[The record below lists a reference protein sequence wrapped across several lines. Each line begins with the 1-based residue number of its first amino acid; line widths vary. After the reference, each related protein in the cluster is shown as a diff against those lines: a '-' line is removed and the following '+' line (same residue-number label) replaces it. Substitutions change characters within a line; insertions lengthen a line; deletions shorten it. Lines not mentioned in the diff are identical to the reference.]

1 MVLENFKSMKHIYI
15 LLFSLLFLTCGNKEN
30 NTETVENTPTKSNVI
45 TVTKAQ
51 FESEQMVL
59 DTLKTLDFST
69 GIAVTGMIDVPPK
82 NKSSITTFIG
92 GYITNTP
99 LLVGDEVKKGQLLV
113 SLKNPE
119 YVEIQQNYLEI
130 AEQLNYLKAEF
141 NRQKTLFD
149 EQITSEKNYLKAQ
162 STYKSSLA
170 TYNGLKKK
178 LQMMNISPTA
188 VEQGNITS
196 TINLYAP
203 INGNV
208 TKVNVSNGAYVAPND
223 VILEIVDIDH
233 IHLELSVFEKDIMH
247 IKKGQ
252 KIQFKIPE
260 ASEKTFEAD
269 VHLVGT
275 TIDETTRRVKVHGHV
290 DKDLANFIVGMF
302 VEANIITDSK
312 KGLGLPNE
320 AIISEDKNNYVLVLD
335 ETTTDGYQFKKL
347 KVNIGQQDE
356 NATEILNPRVLQNKQ
371 ILVKGIGM
379 LLEESGEGGHS
390 H

>member
-1 MVLENFKSMKHIYI
+1 MVLENFKPMKNIYTF
-15 LLFSLLFLTCGNKEN
+15 LFSLLFLACGNKEN
-30 NTETVENTPTKSNVI
+30 DTETVESIPTKSNII

-59 DTLKTLDFST
+59 DSLKTLDFST

-82 NKSSITTFIG
+82 NKSSISTFVG
-92 GYITNTP
+92 GYISNTP
-99 LLVGDEVKKGQLLV
+99 LLIGDQVKKGQLLV

-149 EQITSEKNYLKAQ
+149 EEITSEKNYLKAQ

-170 TYNGLKKK
+170 SYNGLKKK

-188 VEQGNITS
+188 VEQGRITS

-208 TKVNVSNGAYVAPND
+208 TKVNVSNGAYVSPND

-233 IHLELSVFEKDIMH
+233 IHLELSAFEKDIMH

-252 KIQFKIPE
+252 KIRFKIPE
-260 ASEKTFEAD
+260 ASEKTFEAE

-312 KGLGLPNE
+312 KGIGLPNE
-320 AIISEDKNNYVLVLD
+320 AIIEEGKSKYVLVLD
-335 ETTTDGYQFKKL
+335 EVNTDNYQFKKL
-347 KVNIGQQDE
+347 KVNTGQQDE
-356 NATEILNPRVLQNKQ
+356 NATEILNPEALQNKQ
-371 ILVKGIGM
+371 ILVNGIGM
-379 LLEESGEGGHS
+379 LLETPTEE
-390 H
+390 